1 MREGRREAIL
11 EAACRVIARG
21 GAERL
26 RMSDVAA
33 EAGVSSA
40 LVHYYCATRE
50 ELLRQAFLHADARA
64 AAAEAEL
71 DREGAATERLE
82 RHLLLYLQEGSV
94 IYEDWV
100 LWREMVSHA
109 LFDERYRPALED
121 AYRGWVE
128 GLTAII
134 VDGKEAGDVAERVD
148 ADATARRL
156 SAVTDGLGE
165 QVLLGIL
172 DRDRCR
178 RLIREAIALEIG
190 APDRSGAPARAAPT
204 A

>member
-50 ELLRQAFLHADARA
+50 ELLRQAFVHADARA

-71 DREGAATERLE
+71 D
-82 RHLLLYLQEGSV
+82 Q
-94 IYEDWV
+94 
-100 LWREMVSHA
+100 
-109 LFDERYRPALED
+109 
-121 AYRGWVE
+121 
-128 GLTAII
+128 
-134 VDGKEAGDVAERVD
+134 
-148 ADATARRL
+148 
-156 SAVTDGLGE
+156 
-165 QVLLGIL
+165 
-172 DRDRCR
+172 
-178 RLIREAIALEIG
+178 
-190 APDRSGAPARAAPT
+190 
-204 A
+204 